1 MLNLHYREYGEG
13 KPLVILHGLFGSS
26 DNWQS
31 LALRFAAFYHV
42 YCLDLRNHG
51 RSPWGESQSYD
62 DMTDDVYAFIEE
74 NQLKDILLIGHS
86 MGGKVAMHFAQN
98 YPHLVQKLVVVDMG
112 IKSYPMHHQHILAGI
127 HALHLGSIN
136 TRKQAEDILK
146 IYVENDGIRQFLLK
160 NLYWK
165 EKGRLAWRMNVPVL
179 EHEMPK
185 ILAALPKKV
194 SWIPTLFL
202 SGELSNYILSDDI
215 QEIEEIFPD
224 ATFEILPNAGHWLH
238 SEQPDLFFDAVMSF
252 CLR

>member
-1 MLNLHYREYGEG
+1 
-13 KPLVILHGLFGSS
+13 
-26 DNWQS
+26 
-31 LALRFAAFYHV
+31 
-42 YCLDLRNHG
+42 
-51 RSPWGESQSYD
+51 
-62 DMTDDVYAFIEE
+62 
-74 NQLKDILLIGHS
+74 
-86 MGGKVAMHFAQN
+86 MGGKVAMLFAQN

-179 EHEMPK
+179 EQEMPK
-185 ILAALPKKV
+185 ILAALPKKE
-194 SWIPTLFL
+194 SWTPTLFL
-202 SGELSNYILSDDI
+202 SGELSNYILSEDI
-215 QEIEEIFPD
+215 QGIEEIFPD
-224 ATFEILPNAGHWLH
+224 ATFEILPKAGHWLH
-238 SEQPDLFFDAVMSF
+238 SEQPDLFFDAVMGF